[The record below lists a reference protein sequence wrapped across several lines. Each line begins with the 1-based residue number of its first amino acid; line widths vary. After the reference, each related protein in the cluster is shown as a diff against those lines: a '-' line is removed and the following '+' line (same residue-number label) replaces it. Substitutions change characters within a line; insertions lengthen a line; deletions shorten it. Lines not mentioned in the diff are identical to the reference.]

1 MVCYTSE
8 GEMGER
14 EEGKNCY
21 VACTPGRGA
30 GKGSA
35 IYPGVE
41 WPTTR
46 VDSRD
51 RSAYPGVEWP
61 TSRVDSRDRSVYPL
75 PSLGGR
81 SFNPPP

>member
-8 GEMGER
+8 GEMEER

-51 RSAYPGVEWP
+51 RSVYHPPPWGADPSTP
-61 TSRVDSRDRSVYPL
+61 PLRDRSLESPKV
-75 PSLGGR
+75 
-81 SFNPPP
+81 